1 MNHKIFSI
9 LFTMLVT
16 TTGCTSIPDNLE
28 PVTDFDADRYMGTW
42 YEIARLDHRFERN
55 LSNVSATYK
64 RGEDGNI
71 MVINRGYNAET
82 GEWKQVEGRA
92 QFIKNETVGS
102 LKVSFFGPFYGGYH
116 IIDLDRQGYNYSMV
130 TGPNRSYLWILSRSK
145 AMDEKVYGELIEKAG
160 PSICFHSPVSAL

>member
-9 LFTMLVT
+9 FFTMLVT

-28 PVTDFDADRYMGTW
+28 PVTEFDADRYMGTW

-71 MVINRGYNAET
+71 IVVNRGYNAET
-82 GEWKQVEGRA
+82 GEWKQIEGPA
-92 QFIKNETVGS
+92 F
-102 LKVSFFGPFYGGYH
+102 
-116 IIDLDRQGYNYSMV
+116 
-130 TGPNRSYLWILSRSK
+130 
-145 AMDEKVYGELIEKAG
+145 
-160 PSICFHSPVSAL
+160 SINSP